1 MLSDYAKTQQ
11 NLPTTTTTPLI
22 IIPGAAKDYMGPYG
36 Q

>member
-11 NLPTTTTTPLI
+11 NLPTTTTTPII